1 MKTLKV
7 LSALLTYPTP
17 ALIDAGNQMKAA
29 LTREAV
35 LQRRTGTRSAG

>member
-17 ALIDAGNQMKAA
+17 ELLAAADEMKAV
-29 LTREAV
+29 LKRE
-35 LQRRTGTRSAG
+35 GC